1 MTKILILGKQGQVA
15 WELQV
20 TLATLGNVTVLG
32 SQELDLANPDRIRD
46 RVRQIQPDIIVN
58 AAAYTA
64 VDKAENEPDL
74 CMSINATAP
83 GILAELAREF
93 QALLV
98 HYSTDYV
105 FDGTKTSPYLE
116 TDPTNPLSVY
126 GASKLAG
133 ERAIIQVDC
142 PHLILRTTWV
152 YGNRGKN
159 FLLTILRLAAER
171 TELKII
177 ADQFG
182 APTWS
187 RAIAE
192 ATAQILAQ
200 CHRDSRSVMPKARLR
215 QRVGEASRRE
225 ASACA
230 ERLRQLSSIRGIYNL
245 SAAGKTSW
253 HGFASEI
260 VTQYRSQSPDRH
272 LAVQNIIPIP
282 TSEYPTPAQ
291 RPANSILDNRKIS
304 TDFGVQMP
312 EWHLSLSQLLAR
324 WQQI

>member
-1 MTKILILGKQGQVA
+1 MTEILILGKQGQVA

-32 SQELDLANPDRIRD
+32 SQDLDLANPDRIRE
-46 RVRQIQPDIIVN
+46 RVRQIRPDIIVN

-64 VDKAENEPDL
+64 VDKAESEPDL
-74 CMSINATAP
+74 CMTINATAP
-83 GILAELAREF
+83 GVLAELAREF
-93 QALLV
+93 QALLI

-159 FLLTILRLAAER
+159 FLLTILRLAAEKP
-171 TELKII
+171 ELKII
-177 ADQFG
+177 ADQMG

-187 RAIAE
+187 RAIAIS
-192 ATAQILAQ
+192 TAQIVAQ
-200 CHRDSRSVMPKARLR
+200 CHRDSRSERLR
-215 QRVGEASRRE
+215 QR
-225 ASACA
+225 
-230 ERLRQLSSIRGIYNL
+230 SSIRGVYNL

-260 VTQYRSQSPDRH
+260 VSQYRSQYPDRQ

-282 TSEYPTPAQ
+282 TSEYPTPAK
-291 RPANSILDNRKIS
+291 RPANSILDNSKILA
-304 TDFGVQMP
+304 DFGVQLP
-312 EWHLSLSQLLAR
+312 DWQLSLSQLLAR